1 MQKTNRHVYEG
12 YGFFSVKRLYQKT
25 WIAETQSTLEKLIDD
40 PKHRNPKLM
49 ALRRMIGDYFK
60 ENPDAR
66 VIVFVKTRELVKAIE
81 TYMKETEEL
90 RILNPIQ
97 FVGVQANKE
106 RGGKDKNWCFKVIH
120 CTVKWFSFFWNE

>member
-1 MQKTNRHVYEG
+1 
-12 YGFFSVKRLYQKT
+12 
-25 WIAETQSTLEKLIDD
+25 
-40 PKHRNPKLM
+40 
-49 ALRRMIGDYFK
+49 MIGDYFK

-120 CTVKWFSFFWNE
+120 CTIKWFSFFFKWIDSSICFEKKKITGTEKLSVVEISMPRNKHLWCWRKWG

>member
-1 MQKTNRHVYEG
+1 M
-12 YGFFSVKRLYQKT
+12 
-25 WIAETQSTLEKLIDD
+25 EKLIDD

-106 RGGKDKNWCFKVIH
+106 SGGKDKIESMLGEN
-120 CTVKWFSFFWNE
+120 TVKCGVFFIQINKSKGEGWSYSFNEF

>member
-1 MQKTNRHVYEG
+1 M
-12 YGFFSVKRLYQKT
+12 
-25 WIAETQSTLEKLIDD
+25 EKLIDD

-49 ALRRMIGDYFK
+49 ALRHMIGDYFK

-106 RGGKDKNWCFKVIH
+106 SGGKDKNESMLGEN
-120 CTVKWFSFFWNE
+120 TVKFVFFFIQINKSKGEGWSYSFNEF

>member
-1 MQKTNRHVYEG
+1 
-12 YGFFSVKRLYQKT
+12 
-25 WIAETQSTLEKLIDD
+25 
-40 PKHRNPKLM
+40 
-49 ALRRMIGDYFK
+49 MIGDYFK

-106 RGGKDKNWCFKVIH
+106 SGGKDKIESMLRKN
-120 CTVKWFSFFWNE
+120 TVKWVFFVMNRQHYFFWKKILQKNSQLLKLVCPEINTCDVGVSGIDK

>member
-1 MQKTNRHVYEG
+1 M
-12 YGFFSVKRLYQKT
+12 
-25 WIAETQSTLEKLIDD
+25 EKLIDD

-49 ALRRMIGDYFK
+49 ALRHMIGDYFK

-106 RGGKDKNWCFKVIH
+106 SGGKDKIESMLGEN
-120 CTVKWFSFFWNE
+120 TVKCGVFFIQINKSKGEGWSYSFNEF